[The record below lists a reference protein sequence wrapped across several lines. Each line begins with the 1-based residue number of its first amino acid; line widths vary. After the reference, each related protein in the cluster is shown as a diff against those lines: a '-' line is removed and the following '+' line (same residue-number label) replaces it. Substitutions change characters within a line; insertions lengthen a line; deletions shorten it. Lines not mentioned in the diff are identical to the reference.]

1 MFEALFFSWSV
12 ASIFLLVYL
21 AIFHNAPV
29 DMASPS
35 VTERRSEVDQTEIA
49 PREAIQA
56 DVAKKNTER
65 AA

>member
-29 DMASPS
+29 DTASPR
-35 VTERRSEVDQTEIA
+35 VTERQSEVDQTEIA
-49 PREAIQA
+49 PREANRA
-56 DVAKKNTER
+56 VAAKKDTGR